1 MRKPRL
7 FHLLGVVAAGCL
19 ACSALAY
26 SRYVDWPS
34 LGGEAQVREYLPER
48 YPLAGTHHYTYSNF
62 MDTWELYR
70 FTTTPEAIAYLADGL
85 GLSAPAPVR
94 EFPLIISR
102 PPPYWWHP
110 ETLQEAQLYRNGQRA
125 PDGHMYDLL
134 YSADSGVAYLIRFD
148 G

>member
-1 MRKPRL
+1 MKKNRL
-7 FHLLGVVAAGCL
+7 GLAVGVIVMACALCAG
-19 ACSALAY
+19 AGY

-34 LGGEAQVREYLPER
+34 FGANAEVRLYIPDR
-48 YPLAGTHHYTYSNF
+48 YPISDTHQYTYSNF

-70 FTTTPEAIAYLADGL
+70 FTTTPDAIVYLADEL
-85 GLSAPAPVR
+85 KLASPATVH

-110 ETLQEAQLYRNGQRA
+110 ELLPDAELYRSSVRA
-125 PDGHMYDLL
+125 PDGHLYDLL
-134 YSADSGVAYLIRFD
+134 YAQDSGVAYLIRFD